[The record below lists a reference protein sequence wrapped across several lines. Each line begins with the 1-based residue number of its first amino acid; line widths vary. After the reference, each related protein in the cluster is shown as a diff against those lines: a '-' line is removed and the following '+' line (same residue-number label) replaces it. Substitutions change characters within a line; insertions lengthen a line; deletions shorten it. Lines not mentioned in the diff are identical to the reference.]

1 MVLVS
6 WIGVVEVV
14 VVDCCVVVV
23 LADVMLIV
31 FADVCDVIPIEPM
44 FYLLID
50 EDVLFVLAQNFGFVC
65 TVCHSGFALLF

>member
-23 LADVMLIV
+23 LADVTLIV
-31 FADVCDVIPIEPM
+31 VADVCDVIPTEPV

-50 EDVLFVLAQNFGFVC
+50 EDVLFILAQNFGFVC